1 MPARAGRFSDEMR
14 DESGIFSS
22 GRAKEGNVMVFRLCF
37 PKINISGAGALA
49 CVPDEVIGA
58 GCKRPLVVTDRV
70 LSGLG
75 VVKPLLDG
83 LAAKGIKAA
92 VYDGVVP
99 NPTVRVVDE
108 GFAAFRANGCDS
120 LIAVGGGSPIDTAK
134 AIRILSANPAPI
146 TRYNGVGHVER
157 EGAFLIA
164 VNTTAG
170 TAAEVTSN
178 AVITDTDAGFKM
190 VIIDAKIIP
199 NISVN
204 DPEMMTGIPAGTT
217 AATGMDALTHAVEAY
232 VAKGAHV
239 LTDHAALEAIR
250 IISVW
255 LPRAVA
261 NGADLKAR
269 EMMAYGEFIAGLAFN
284 SAGLGCVHAMAHQPG
299 ALRDLPHGVC
309 NAILL
314 PIVCAFNRPHA
325 VERFARIASAMGVDT
340 AGMDA
345 EAASLAA
352 ITAIRALSATVGIP
366 KGFAEFGVTAAELPQ
381 WVTQAQ
387 KDPCAPG
394 NPVAMSDAEMLAL
407 YREAL

>member
-1 MPARAGRFSDEMR
+1 MT
-14 DESGIFSS
+14 
-22 GRAKEGNVMVFRLCF
+22 FRLCF
-37 PKINISGAGALA
+37 PKVNISGAGALA
-49 CVPDEVIGA
+49 CVPDELIGA
-58 GCKRPLVVTDRV
+58 GFKRPLIVTDKV
-70 LSGLG
+70 LTGLG
-75 VVKPLLDG
+75 VVKPLLEG
-83 LAAKGIKAA
+83 LAAKGIKAS
-92 VYDGVVP
+92 VYDSVVP
-99 NPTVRVVDE
+99 NPTVKEVNE
-108 GFAAFRANGCDS
+108 GIAAFVANDCDS

-146 TRYNGVGHVER
+146 TLYNGVGKVGR

-178 AVITDTDAGFKM
+178 AVITDPDAGYKM

-204 DPEMMTGIPAGTT
+204 DPEMMVGIPAATT
-217 AATGMDALTHAVEAY
+217 AATGMDALTHAIEAY

-239 LTDHAALEAIR
+239 LTDHSALEAIR

-261 NGADLKAR
+261 NGADLEAR
-269 EMMAYGEFIAGLAFN
+269 EMMAYGQFLAGMAFN

-299 ALRDLPHGVC
+299 ALRNLPHGVC

-314 PIVCAFNRPHA
+314 PVVCAFNRPYA
-325 VERFARIASAMGVDT
+325 AERFARIAAAMAVDT
-340 AGMDA
+340 ANLDV
-345 EAASLAA
+345 EKASLAA
-352 ITAIRALSATVGIP
+352 IEAIRALSAEVGIP
-366 KGFAEFGVTAAELPQ
+366 KGFAEFGVTDAELPQ
-381 WVTQAQ
+381 WVAQAQ
-387 KDPCAPG
+387 NDPCAPG
-394 NPVAMSDAEMLAL
+394 NPVAMSEADMLAL